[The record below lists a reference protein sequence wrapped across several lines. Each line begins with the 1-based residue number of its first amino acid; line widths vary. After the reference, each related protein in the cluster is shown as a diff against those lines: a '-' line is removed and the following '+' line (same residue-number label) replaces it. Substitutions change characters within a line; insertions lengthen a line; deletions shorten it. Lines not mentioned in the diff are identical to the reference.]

1 MRAGAAEKIST
12 IDYALRRRGR
22 GRGRGRGRIVRDG
35 ATDSRYP
42 APHGSSSASCFAS
55 TADQLARNK
64 WKKFALG
71 EKEA

>member
-12 IDYALRRRGR
+12 IDYALRR
-22 GRGRGRGRIVRDG
+22 RGRGRIVRDG

>member
-22 GRGRGRGRIVRDG
+22 RRGRGRIVRDG